1 MLASFKTT
9 VLSLLRNKSMLL
21 WALLFPIVLTCI
33 FMGMFSGIESAYS
46 AVGSDLG
53 IVRSA
58 SYGSNE
64 GLQQTLRS
72 ISLSTGK
79 NGIVKLSYFDSEA
92 AARKAIADEKI
103 DSYLTVSNAGSISLH
118 VGQRSLG
125 ANGSLPTTILAS
137 ALNSHLHAT
146 NAVAVIMARV
156 TPGGSVPA
164 SLASGDGVSI
174 KRLVLTKNAPD
185 PDVRYYFSLLAMTS
199 GIGSAAA
206 MLSIQ
211 RLQPTEGAV
220 GARQSVSST
229 PRWCMLV
236 GALLGSWLCQFAC
249 MLAALLFMAL
259 VARVNFGTG
268 AAPLLLA
275 IAASSLTGCAAGAL
289 LGTIPHMEDGMV
301 SGITCLLSLF
311 TGLYGP
317 ASQLIT
323 DSLEATA
330 PTLIHANP
338 LWQMTNC
345 FYSLLYYDLYG
356 PFLSSIAAL
365 LAMTGIFLAIAA
377 FRMRRISHGQL

>member
-185 PDVRYYFSLLAMTS
+185 PDVRYYFSLLAMTA

-229 PRWCMLV
+229 PRWRMLV

-275 IAASSLTGCAAGAL
+275 IAASSLTGCAAG
-289 LGTIPHMEDGMV
+289 
-301 SGITCLLSLF
+301 TCSAPSP
-311 TGLYGP
+311 TWRTAWCRESP
-317 ASQLIT
+317 ASSR
-323 DSLEATA
+323 SLPACTGPPRKADHRFPRGYGAHPHTRE
-330 PTLIHANP
+330 P

-345 FYSLLYYDLYG
+345 FYSSPVLRLVRTLPEQHRG
-356 PFLSSIAAL
+356 AA
-365 LAMTGIFLAIAA
+365 
-377 FRMRRISHGQL
+377 RRRPASFWP